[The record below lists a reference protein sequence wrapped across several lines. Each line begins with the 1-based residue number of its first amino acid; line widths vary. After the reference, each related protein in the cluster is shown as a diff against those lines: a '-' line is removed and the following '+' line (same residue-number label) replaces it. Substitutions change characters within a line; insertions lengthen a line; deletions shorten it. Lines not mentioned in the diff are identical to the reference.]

1 MDKTKIWFLENFSM
15 LQVLSPEEMKMM
27 DNMASMRD
35 APRNQVLYFS
45 EDSANSVY
53 LLKKGKVKISKTSSD
68 GREVILA
75 ILGPGE
81 VFGELSV
88 TGQEKREEI
97 AEVTEDAVICKVD
110 LPDFEKM
117 MEHNPKFNLQ
127 VTKLIGF
134 KLKKIQNRLENMIFK
149 TSEQRVK
156 SFIKE
161 TVMELGRDILG
172 EDNQKVV
179 ELRLTQEDISKL
191 TATSR
196 QTVTTVF
203 SDLEKKGIIKYD
215 RRRIFVKDMK
225 ALDEQKKGRKTP
237 AFFVSQMS
245 FFTLKNILFNSK
257 LKGSCNFWSWGF
269 DAWIYQKYKWNHIY
283 PMPYD

>member
-1 MDKTKIWFLENFSM
+1 MSKTKIWFLENFSL
-15 LQVLSPEEMKMM
+15 LQVLSAEEMKMM
-27 DNMASMRD
+27 DNMASMKD
-35 APRNQVLYFS
+35 APKNQVLYFS
-45 EDSANSVY
+45 EDSANSIY
-53 LLKKGKVKISKTSSD
+53 LLKKGKVKISKISKE

-81 VFGELSV
+81 VFGELSI

-97 AEVTEDAVICKVD
+97 AEVTEDAVICKVGI
-110 LPDFEKM
+110 LDFESM

-134 KLKKIQNRLENMIFK
+134 KLKKIQNRLENLIFK
-149 TSEQRVK
+149 TSDQRVK

-161 TVMELGRDILG
+161 TVMELGRDIIG

-179 ELRLTQEDISKL
+179 ELRLTQEVIAKL

-203 SDLEKKGIIKYD
+203 NDLEERGIIKYD
-215 RRRIFVKDMK
+215 RKRIFVRDMK
-225 ALDEQKKGRKTP
+225 ALG
-237 AFFVSQMS
+237 
-245 FFTLKNILFNSK
+245 
-257 LKGSCNFWSWGF
+257 G
-269 DAWIYQKYKWNHIY
+269 
-283 PMPYD
+283 

>member
-1 MDKTKIWFLENFSM
+1 MKMSKTKIWFLENFSM
-15 LQVLSPEEMKMM
+15 LQVLSAEEMKMM
-27 DNMASMRD
+27 DNMASMKD
-35 APRNQVLYFS
+35 VPKNQVLYFS
-45 EDSANSVY
+45 EDSANSIY
-53 LLKKGKVKISKTSSD
+53 LLKKGKVKISKISKE

-81 VFGELSV
+81 VFGELSI

-97 AEVTEDAVICKVD
+97 AEVTEDAVICKVGIS
-110 LPDFEKM
+110 DFESM

-134 KLKKIQNRLENMIFK
+134 KLKKIQNRLENLIFK
-149 TSEQRVK
+149 TSDQRVK

-161 TVMELGRDILG
+161 TVMELGRDIIG

-179 ELRLTQEDISKL
+179 ELRLTQEDIAKL

-203 SDLEKKGIIKYD
+203 NDLEKKGIIKYD
-215 RRRIFVKDMK
+215 RKRIFVRDMK
-225 ALDEQKKGRKTP
+225 ALG
-237 AFFVSQMS
+237 
-245 FFTLKNILFNSK
+245 
-257 LKGSCNFWSWGF
+257 G
-269 DAWIYQKYKWNHIY
+269 
-283 PMPYD
+283 

>member
-1 MDKTKIWFLENFSM
+1 MSKTKIWFLENFSM
-15 LQVLSPEEMKMM
+15 LQVLSAEEMKMM
-27 DNMASMRD
+27 DNMASMKD
-35 APRNQVLYFS
+35 APKNQVLYFS
-45 EDSANSVY
+45 EDSANSIY
-53 LLKKGKVKISKTSSD
+53 LLKKGKVKISKISKE

-81 VFGELSV
+81 VFGELSI

-97 AEVTEDAVICKVD
+97 AEVTEDAVICKVGIS
-110 LPDFEKM
+110 DFESM

-134 KLKKIQNRLENMIFK
+134 KLKKIQNRLENLIFK
-149 TSEQRVK
+149 TSDQRVK

-161 TVMELGRDILG
+161 TVMELGRDIIG

-179 ELRLTQEDISKL
+179 ELRLTQEVIAKL

-203 SDLEKKGIIKYD
+203 NDLEERGIIKYD
-215 RRRIFVKDMK
+215 RKRIFVRDMK
-225 ALDEQKKGRKTP
+225 ALG
-237 AFFVSQMS
+237 
-245 FFTLKNILFNSK
+245 
-257 LKGSCNFWSWGF
+257 G
-269 DAWIYQKYKWNHIY
+269 
-283 PMPYD
+283 

>member
-15 LQVLSPEEMKMM
+15 LQVLTPEEIKMM
-27 DNMASMRD
+27 DSMASMRD
-35 APRNQVLYFS
+35 VPKNQILYFS
-45 EDSANSVY
+45 EDSANCVY
-53 LLKKGKVKISKTSSD
+53 LLKKGKVKISKVSPD

-81 VFGELSV
+81 VFGELSI
-88 TGQEKREEI
+88 TGQDKREEI

-110 LPDFEKM
+110 VHDFESM

-127 VTKLIGF
+127 VIKLIGF
-134 KLKKIQNRLENMIFK
+134 RLKKIQNRLENVIFK

-161 TVMELGRDILG
+161 TVLDLGRDILG

-215 RRRIFVKDMK
+215 RRRIFVRDMK
-225 ALDEQKKGRKTP
+225 ALDG
-237 AFFVSQMS
+237 
-245 FFTLKNILFNSK
+245 
-257 LKGSCNFWSWGF
+257 
-269 DAWIYQKYKWNHIY
+269 
-283 PMPYD
+283 

>member
-53 LLKKGKVKISKTSSD
+53 LLKKGKVKISKISDD

-88 TGQEKREEI
+88 TGQAKREEI

-134 KLKKIQNRLENMIFK
+134 RLKKIQNRLENMIFK

-161 TVMELGRDILG
+161 TVMELGRDIQG

-225 ALDEQKKGRKTP
+225 ALDE
-237 AFFVSQMS
+237 
-245 FFTLKNILFNSK
+245 
-257 LKGSCNFWSWGF
+257 
-269 DAWIYQKYKWNHIY
+269 
-283 PMPYD
+283 

>member
-1 MDKTKIWFLENFSM
+1 MSKTKIWFLENFSM
-15 LQVLSPEEMKMM
+15 LQVLSAEEMKMM
-27 DNMASMRD
+27 DNMASMKD
-35 APRNQVLYFS
+35 VPKNQVLYFS
-45 EDSANSVY
+45 EDSANSIY
-53 LLKKGKVKISKTSSD
+53 LLKKGKVKISKISKE

-81 VFGELSV
+81 VFGELSI

-97 AEVTEDAVICKVD
+97 AEVIEDAVICKVGIS
-110 LPDFEKM
+110 DFESM

-134 KLKKIQNRLENMIFK
+134 KLKKIQNRLENLIFK
-149 TSEQRVK
+149 TSDQRVK

-161 TVMELGRDILG
+161 TVMELGRDIIG

-179 ELRLTQEDISKL
+179 ELRLTQEDIAKL

-203 SDLEKKGIIKYD
+203 NDLEKKGIIKYD
-215 RRRIFVKDMK
+215 RKRIFVRDMK
-225 ALDEQKKGRKTP
+225 ALG
-237 AFFVSQMS
+237 
-245 FFTLKNILFNSK
+245 
-257 LKGSCNFWSWGF
+257 G
-269 DAWIYQKYKWNHIY
+269 
-283 PMPYD
+283 

>member
-15 LQVLSPEEMKMM
+15 LQVLSPEEMKLM
-27 DNMASMRD
+27 DTMATMRD

-53 LLKKGKVKISKTSSD
+53 LLKKGKVKISKISSD

-81 VFGELSV
+81 VFGELSI

-97 AEVTEDAVICKVD
+97 AEVTEDAIICKVE
-110 LPDFEKM
+110 LPDFESM
-117 MEHNPKFNLQ
+117 MEKNPKFNMQ

-134 KLKKIQNRLENMIFK
+134 RLKKIQNRLENMIFK

-161 TVMELGRDILG
+161 TVLELGRDILG

-203 SDLEKKGIIKYD
+203 SDLEKRGVIKYD

-225 ALDEQKKGRKTP
+225 ALEE
-237 AFFVSQMS
+237 
-245 FFTLKNILFNSK
+245 
-257 LKGSCNFWSWGF
+257 
-269 DAWIYQKYKWNHIY
+269 
-283 PMPYD
+283 

>member
-27 DNMASMRD
+27 DSMAAMRD
-35 APRNQVLYFS
+35 VSKNQVLYFS
-45 EDSANSVY
+45 EDSANSIY
-53 LLKKGKVKISKTSSD
+53 LLKKGKVKISKISPE

-75 ILGPGE
+75 LLGPGE
-81 VFGELSV
+81 VFGELSI

-97 AEVTEDAVICKVD
+97 AEVTEDAIICKVD
-110 LPDFEKM
+110 LPDFESM
-117 MEHNPKFNLQ
+117 MEKNPKFNMQ

-134 KLKKIQNRLENMIFK
+134 RLKKIQNRLENLIFK

-161 TVMELGRDILG
+161 TVLELGRNILG

-203 SDLEKKGIIKYD
+203 SDLEKRGVIKYD

-225 ALDEQKKGRKTP
+225 ALDE
-237 AFFVSQMS
+237 
-245 FFTLKNILFNSK
+245 
-257 LKGSCNFWSWGF
+257 
-269 DAWIYQKYKWNHIY
+269 
-283 PMPYD
+283 

>member
-15 LQVLSPEEMKMM
+15 LQVLSPEEMKLM
-27 DNMASMRD
+27 DTMATMRD

-53 LLKKGKVKISKTSSD
+53 LLKKGKVKISKISSD

-81 VFGELSV
+81 VFGELSI

-97 AEVTEDAVICKVD
+97 AEVTEDAIICKVD
-110 LPDFEKM
+110 LPDFESM
-117 MEHNPKFNLQ
+117 MEKNPKFNMQ

-134 KLKKIQNRLENMIFK
+134 RLKKIQNRLENMIFK

-161 TVMELGRDILG
+161 TVLELGRDILG

-203 SDLEKKGIIKYD
+203 SDLEKRGVIKYD

-225 ALDEQKKGRKTP
+225 ALDE
-237 AFFVSQMS
+237 
-245 FFTLKNILFNSK
+245 
-257 LKGSCNFWSWGF
+257 
-269 DAWIYQKYKWNHIY
+269 
-283 PMPYD
+283 

>member
-1 MDKTKIWFLENFSM
+1 MSKTKIWFLENFSM
-15 LQVLSPEEMKMM
+15 LQVLSAEEMKMM
-27 DNMASMRD
+27 DNMASMKD
-35 APRNQVLYFS
+35 APKNQVLYFS
-45 EDSANSVY
+45 EDSANSIY
-53 LLKKGKVKISKTSSD
+53 LLKKGKVKISKISKE

-81 VFGELSV
+81 VFGELSI

-97 AEVTEDAVICKVD
+97 AEVTEDAVICKVGI
-110 LPDFEKM
+110 LDFESM

-134 KLKKIQNRLENMIFK
+134 KLKKIQNRLENLIFK
-149 TSEQRVK
+149 TSDQRVK

-161 TVMELGRDILG
+161 TVMELGRDIIG

-179 ELRLTQEDISKL
+179 ELRLTQEVIAKL

-203 SDLEKKGIIKYD
+203 NDLEERGIIKYD
-215 RRRIFVKDMK
+215 RKRIFVRDMK
-225 ALDEQKKGRKTP
+225 ALG
-237 AFFVSQMS
+237 
-245 FFTLKNILFNSK
+245 
-257 LKGSCNFWSWGF
+257 G
-269 DAWIYQKYKWNHIY
+269 
-283 PMPYD
+283 